1 MDQQLHPGLGIGCTH
16 CGGVIDRSKK
26 TELEHE
32 FFSLMLGRGAISDL
46 SAACVHVQPVTT
58 LLLSGRRVVKVPNDS
73 S

>member
-1 MDQQLHPGLGIGCTH
+1 
-16 CGGVIDRSKK
+16 VIDRSKK